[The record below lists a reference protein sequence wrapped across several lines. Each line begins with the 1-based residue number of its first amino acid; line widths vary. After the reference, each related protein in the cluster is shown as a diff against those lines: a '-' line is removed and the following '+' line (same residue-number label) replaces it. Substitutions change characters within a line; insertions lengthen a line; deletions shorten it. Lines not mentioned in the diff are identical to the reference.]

1 MNCVG
6 FFQAPEKTSKQI
18 PKAQS
23 FACHFREEMTCLL
36 LAASSGALDALP
48 LEQVDPMVAAHG
60 EIPTVSNGR
69 FKVGW
74 LVTSPEI

>member
-1 MNCVG
+1 MIFFG
-6 FFQAPEKTSKQI
+6 FFQAPQTSKQI

-48 LEQVDPMVAAHG
+48 LEQVDPMVFRT
-60 EIPTVSNGR
+60 PWDSNGIQR
-69 FKVGW
+69 
-74 LVTSPEI
+74 